1 MQFSNATNADIVD
14 DFKTLKSDVA
24 TVGLIRDLFDKAN
37 RTQYCALDASIFF

>member
-24 TVGLIRDLFDKAN
+24 TISLIRDLFDKAN
-37 RTQYCALDASIFF
+37 RTQYCALDVRIVF